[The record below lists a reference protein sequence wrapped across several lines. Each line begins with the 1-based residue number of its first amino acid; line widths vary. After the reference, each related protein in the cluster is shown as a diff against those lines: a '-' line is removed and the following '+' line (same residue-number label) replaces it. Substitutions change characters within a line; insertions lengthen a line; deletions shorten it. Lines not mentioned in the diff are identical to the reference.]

1 MTSSGDLQ
9 YSFNR
14 CDIDALQEMASM
26 NLKLLLLTK
35 GRIPALEK
43 IVNGPNMSLKVVEDS
58 AKVRQLAGVGDW
70 EWSEGEEDGR
80 VDEKAK

>member
-1 MTSSGDLQ
+1 MLLTSSGDLQ

-26 NLKLLLLTK
+26 DLKLLLLTQ

-43 IVNGPNMSLKVVEDS
+43 IVNGPNMSLKVIGDS
-58 AKVRQLAGVGDW
+58 TKVRQF
-70 EWSEGEEDGR
+70 EGEGKGEGG
-80 VDEKAK
+80 